1 MTIIKGLTAIATS
14 IVFASSALAAAPT
27 DAEQKA
33 AFAPCMACHTKDK
46 GVNKIGPS
54 LFGVVGRKVA
64 SVSGFSYSAG
74 MKAKGGNWTPEQ
86 LDAYITNPRQ
96 VVPGTYMSYP
106 GQKDPA
112 KRAAVIAYLKT
123 FK

>member
-64 SVSGFSYSAG
+64 SVSGFSYSAA

-86 LDAYITNPRQ
+86 LDTYITNPRQ

-112 KRAAVIAYLKT
+112 KRAALIAYLKT